1 MGAGARIEK
10 AILDISGSK
19 MSAVIKDKIDRGVNE
34 TRKKAKYVAGRTRS
48 QAEELVD
55 RIKLMIYN
63 SIATLLT
70 FALIVALSLFFY
82 GTFYYAFMPFQVH
95 EHPVN
100 LQFEPCVDN
109 PGLCSKPSATLDLNK
124 KIKLMTGQPY
134 SISLR
139 LEVPE
144 SVVNQ
149 ELGMFMSCMNIQLQD
164 KTLENSCQSSI
175 LQFRSPFLIYL
186 ETLTFSPFLVSGTS
200 MQKQYLHINL
210 FPRFYDDPHNPAAKA
225 FIEIQSKF
233 LQIYR
238 STVLIHAEFSGLRH
252 ILYHHPWLST
262 FVGVAA
268 NFILL
273 STIILISWSRLFTN
287 DSLTEE
293 TEEKSGLLGD
303 ILDYETDLS
312 ADEDDVFNNK
322 GAGYV
327 DADQHDRDRNT
338 SCSDYGDQPN
348 QPPGAGFRDQ
358 PNQPPGADAADLT
371 VDIDNRIN
379 NLVENIE

>member
-19 MSAVIKDKIDRGVNE
+19 MSSIIKDKIDRGVHM
-34 TRKKAKYVAGRTRS
+34 TKKKANHLAGRTRS
-48 QAEELVD
+48 QAEKLVD
-55 RIKLMIYN
+55 RVQHMIYN

-100 LQFEPCVDN
+100 LHFQPCEDSPGVCSN
-109 PGLCSKPSATLDLNK
+109 PGATLELNK

-144 SVVNQ
+144 SAVNQ
-149 ELGMFMSCMNIQLQD
+149 DLGMFMSCMDIELQD
-164 KTLENSCQSSI
+164 KTKQSSCQSSI
-175 LQFRSPFLIYL
+175 LQFRSSFLIYL
-186 ETLTFSPFLVSGTS
+186 ETLAFSPFLVSGTS
-200 MQKQYLHINL
+200 SQKQYINVNY
-210 FPRFYDDPHNPAAKA
+210 FPRFYDDPHNPASKA
-225 FIEIQSKF
+225 SILIQSKF

-262 FVGVAA
+262 FIGVTA

-287 DSLTEE
+287 DSPQEDE

-303 ILDYETDLS
+303 IDYETDLS
-312 ADEDDVFNNK
+312 ADEDEVFNNK
-322 GAGYV
+322 GAYV
-327 DADQHDRDRNT
+327 EADEQEPARNL

-348 QPPGAGFRDQ
+348 QPPGT
-358 PNQPPGADAADLT
+358 GASDLDGD
-371 VDIDNRIN
+371 VDNRIN
-379 NLVENIE
+379 ALVENIQ